1 MTRKRKTTGPV
12 PPDPIKVEPCRLY
25 LITPPVIDLAVFE
38 ETFAAAVD
46 AGDIASVQLRL
57 KVGTAPASDDEI
69 RRAAEALMPIAYA
82 ADIAFLINDRPDLAA
97 EMGCDGVHIGQDDM
111 GYKEARKLLGDD
123 AIIGVTCHAS
133 RHLAMDAGENGADY
147 VAFGA
152 FFPTD
157 TKEPKATA
165 DLDLLTWWSGI
176 FEIPCV
182 AIGGI
187 TPENAQPLV
196 EAGADFLAVS
206 GGVWSHKDGPRAA
219 VKAFN
224 AIFAGQ

>member
-12 PPDPIKVEPCRLY
+12 PPEPIKVEPCRLY
-25 LITPPVIDLAVFE
+25 LITPPVIDLAVFAE
-38 ETFAAAVD
+38 DFAAAVD

-57 KVGTAPASDDEI
+57 KVGATPASDDEI

-97 EMGCDGVHIGQDDM
+97 EMGCDGVHIGQGDM
-111 GYKEARKLLGDD
+111 GYKEARKLLGED

-133 RHLAMDAGENGADY
+133 RHLAMEAGENGADY

-152 FFPTD
+152 FYPTE
-157 TKEPKATA
+157 TKQPKATA

-187 TPENAQPLV
+187 TPDNALPLV

-206 GGVWSHKDGPRAA
+206 GGIWSHKDGPAAA

-224 AIFAGQ
+224 DIFAS

>member
-12 PPDPIKVEPCRLY
+12 PPEPIKVEPCRLY

-38 ETFAAAVD
+38 EEFAAAVG

-57 KVGTAPASDDEI
+57 KVGATPASDDEI

-82 ADIAFLINDRPDLAA
+82 ADIAFLINDRPDLAR

-111 GYKEARKLLGDD
+111 AYKEARKLLGED

-133 RHLAMDAGENGADY
+133 RHLAMDAGESGADY

-152 FFPTD
+152 FYPTD

-187 TPENAQPLV
+187 TPDNAQPLI
-196 EAGADFLAVS
+196 EAGADFVAVS
-206 GGVWSHKDGPRAA
+206 GGVWSHKDGPAAA

-224 AIFAGQ
+224 QKFAS

>member
-12 PPDPIKVEPCRLY
+12 PPEPIKVEPCRLY
-25 LITPPVIDLAVFE
+25 LITPPRIDLS
-38 ETFAAAVD
+38 TFSEQFSAAVD

-57 KVGTAPASDDEI
+57 KEGATPASDDEI
-69 RRAAEALMPIAYA
+69 RRAAETLMPIAYA

-111 GYKEARKLLGDD
+111 AYKEARKILGED

-133 RHLAMDAGENGADY
+133 RHLAMAAGESGADY

-152 FFPTD
+152 FFPTE
-157 TKEPKATA
+157 TKEPKSRTE
-165 DLDLLTWWSGI
+165 LDILTWWAGI

-182 AIGGI
+182 AIGGL
-187 TPENAQPLV
+187 TPANAGPIV

-206 GGVWSHKDGPRAA
+206 GGVWSHDEGPAAA